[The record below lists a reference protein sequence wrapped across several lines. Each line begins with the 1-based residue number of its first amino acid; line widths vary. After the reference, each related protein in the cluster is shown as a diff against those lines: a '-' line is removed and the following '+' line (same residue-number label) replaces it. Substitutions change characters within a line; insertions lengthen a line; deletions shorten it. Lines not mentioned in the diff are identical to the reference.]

1 VRAVV
6 ARGFRTGL
14 IHQPFVDHYYSGQEW
29 SRLYLSVSA
38 AGKVEAVLGVERLR
52 FEYESREIPAAVGT
66 NFFSLRPGA
75 GEGLYQRWLDT
86 APACLAFWGGEGF
99 FRWLDRKKEEHESYR
114 NQKWTFF
121 PGINLLALNYSY
133 PTMHSDPRWRS
144 VARGVVRNIAGWSYR
159 PVAAYA
165 DRIPKDAR
173 RGIVVREESRFRD
186 EFIPKRST
194 IAFRLVESPEYLR
207 WRYAPGL
214 SYVRYRLF
222 RILRSGSTAGF
233 VVLRELPG
241 RFIVAHCDGEDPE
254 VLAVGILLSLTKAA
268 ESDDR
273 PREVLL
279 ASSHHLMQG
288 IFRTFG
294 FRRLPSDQVF
304 ALGSSQRS
312 AVDLP
317 LDTSNWLVNFGWG
330 DNGLRPPFLDQV
342 ETCE

>member
-1 VRAVV
+1 MRQVV

-29 SRLYLSVSA
+29 SRLYLSVSM
-38 AGKVEAVLGVERLR
+38 AGTVEGALGVERLR
-52 FEYESREIPAAVGT
+52 FEYESREISAAVGT

-75 GEGLYQRWLDT
+75 GEQLYQRWLDA

-99 FRWLDRKKEEHESYR
+99 FRWLDRKQEEHESYR
-114 NQKWTFF
+114 SQKWTFF

-133 PTMHSDPRWRS
+133 PRMHNDPKWRS
-144 VARGVVRNIAGWSYR
+144 VARDVVRNVATWSYR
-159 PVAAYA
+159 PLAAYA

-173 RGIVVREESRFRD
+173 RGIVVTEESGFRND
-186 EFIPKRST
+186 LIPTRST
-194 IAFRLVESPEYLR
+194 IAFRLVQSPEYLR
-207 WRYAPGL
+207 WRYATGL

-222 RILRSGSTAGF
+222 RILRGVSPVGF
-233 VVLRELPG
+233 VVLRELPD
-241 RFIVAHCDGEDPE
+241 RFVVAHCDGEDPE
-254 VLAVGILLSLTKAA
+254 GLAFGILLSLIKAA
-268 ESDDR
+268 ESDEH

-288 IFRTFG
+288 IFRKFG
-294 FRRLPSDQVF
+294 FRRLPSDQIF
-304 ALGSSQRS
+304 AIGSSQRP
-312 AVDLP
+312 VELP

-342 ETCE
+342 ETRE